1 MTVTFSILQMNNYI
15 YFFNNRFGTIV
26 VHAQEILSF
35 FQLQIQITIEISQEM
50 FYWTRK
56 EGIFKHIA
64 KFLNCIKKINQNG
77 YVILYFFFC
86 LYFSYVNSTSI
97 LYKKY
102 RHIQITWTIS
112 RSISLT
118 NFIFDRMDRAMA
130 LTRKG
135 CNLRVNVQTTTS
147 VVSTISVLS
156 QRLHTEK

>member
-26 VHAQEILSF
+26 VHAQEIFSF
-35 FQLQIQITIEISQEM
+35 FKLQIQITIEISQEM

-118 NFIFDRMDRAMA
+118 NFIFDRMDMAMA

-147 VVSTISVLS
+147 VV
-156 QRLHTEK
+156 

>member
-15 YFFNNRFGTIV
+15 YFLTIDLEQLYYMHKKYLV
-26 VHAQEILSF
+26 F
-35 FQLQIQITIEISQEM
+35 FKLQIQITIEISQEM

-64 KFLNCIKKINQNG
+64 KFLNSIEINHNG

-86 LYFSYVNSTSI
+86 LYFSYVKSTSI

-130 LTRKG
+130 LTKKG

-147 VVSTISVLS
+147 VV
-156 QRLHTEK
+156 